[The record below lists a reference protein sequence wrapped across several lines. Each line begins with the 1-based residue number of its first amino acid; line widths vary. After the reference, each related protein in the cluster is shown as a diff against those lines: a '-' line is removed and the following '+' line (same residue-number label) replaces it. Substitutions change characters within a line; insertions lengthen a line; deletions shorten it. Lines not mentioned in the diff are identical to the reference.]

1 MWWKNFHA
9 CTHGLKQGGGGE
21 GGVVLGGVAA
31 KNYQLPSAKQWGKTG
46 QVGVGGGAGAG
57 VAHAHKTYS
66 RCVNRLR
73 FGSVP
78 KVPHGV
84 RRITCA

>member
-46 QVGVGGGAGAG
+46 QVGVGVGKVLTLALHTPTRHIRGA
-57 VAHAHKTYS
+57 
-66 RCVNRLR
+66 
-73 FGSVP
+73 
-78 KVPHGV
+78 
-84 RRITCA
+84 